1 MCRRQFLEQQG
12 SSRTADELARAEAS
26 AQAVDRHV
34 REIGRFMRRRSAIL
48 RVTDGA
54 LEEALYNE
62 STRDDDIENGHS
74 LPQNSGMYS

>member
-1 MCRRQFLEQQG
+1 
-12 SSRTADELARAEAS
+12 
-26 AQAVDRHV
+26 
-34 REIGRFMRRRSAIL
+34 MRRRSAIL